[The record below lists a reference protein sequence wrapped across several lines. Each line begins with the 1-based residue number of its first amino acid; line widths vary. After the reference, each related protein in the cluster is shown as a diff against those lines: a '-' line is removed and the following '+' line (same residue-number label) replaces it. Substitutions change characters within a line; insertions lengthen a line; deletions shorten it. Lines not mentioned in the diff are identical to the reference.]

1 MTISG
6 EPEVASMR
14 NKDRFKEEGTLFLS
28 YRFHLYAPIEFE
40 RSSNSIYNFRSGQHS
55 FYFLGK
61 YSSLLWIFLL
71 DIFHKI
77 DTRKSELSISLIF
90 TDWIRARS
98 IIFLGNYCSLHA
110 YSLWTYFIYIYN
122 TKITL
127 IGRSSTLKLSINHV
141 RKRANQWTI
150 RVEIDKF
157 VWSHECQPGSFV
169 LWRAERIAR
178 SLKLSRLVSMNSGCQ
193 STLIDIGGW
202 YTGIYR

>member
-71 DIFHKI
+71 DIFHMKKI

-90 TDWIRARS
+90 TDWIRARL
-98 IIFLGNYCSLHA
+98 IIFFGKLLFSTCILSLNI
-110 YSLWTYFIYIYN
+110 LYIYLQYEN
-122 TKITL
+122 YSYRKI
-127 IGRSSTLKLSINHV
+127 
-141 RKRANQWTI
+141 
-150 RVEIDKF
+150 ID
-157 VWSHECQPGSFV
+157 P
-169 LWRAERIAR
+169 
-178 SLKLSRLVSMNSGCQ
+178 
-193 STLIDIGGW
+193 
-202 YTGIYR
+202 